1 MKIKAILIDDER
13 KSIETLKHSITKL
26 CPNIEI
32 IGETQVP
39 EEGIQLIENL
49 NPQLVFLDL
58 AMPEMSG
65 FDLLSNISTPNFEV
79 IFATAFDEY
88 AIEAIKHCA
97 IGYIVKPI
105 DDIELIEAVQRA
117 AESIENKTVLEK
129 NLVLIENI
137 GQSFQDKKITIPTQS
152 GLDFI
157 KTKDII
163 YCEGTEGYTRLYF
176 THKRPPMLSSKSI
189 GYYHKMLKKKH
200 FYLTHKSYLINM
212 SHIEKY
218 ENEGYILLTDNYKAP
233 VSRNKRTDF
242 LTQVREIN

>member
-13 KSIETLKHSITKL
+13 KSIETLKHSIIKL

-32 IGETQVP
+32 VGETQVP

-65 FDLLSNISTPNFEV
+65 FDLLSNISKPNFEV

-97 IGYIVKPI
+97 IGYLVKPI

-176 THKRPPMLSSKSI
+176 TQKRPPMLSSKSI
-189 GYYHKMLKKKH
+189 GYYHKILKNKH

-233 VSRNKRTDF
+233 VSRNKRIGF